1 MLMEQF
7 FLARSI
13 AKSTMVPTR
22 FLARLLGWG
31 ERFAIAGE
39 NLGLLNAFRILVLW
53 RHSRGE
59 RSIKVSKLN
68 RTIHFRGVSDIGVVS
83 HFFRPGYRI
92 LPPHDRPLRIIDAGA
107 DIGDETIRFR
117 HLHPSAEIIALEP
130 AKDNFRLL
138 KMNCRSDPSCNL
150 LNKGLW
156 GRDGYLSVHRGS
168 GNESFWVSEA
178 DDPKREYDVEAV
190 SLPTLLREHG
200 WDAVDILKLDI
211 EGAERNVFEAPDTDW
226 IRRTQVIIV
235 ECPDRDA
242 PGTGQRI
249 FAKTAASRFD
259 VHVHGEN
266 LVFIRRNS
274 GFRLTTDTYLSEAP
288 RHRKEATD
296 TTGPC
301 KNSAGNGTQAN
312 TECNIAGRLREVAFK
327 PTRADVHISSQ
338 PQTREKLAG

>member
-1 MLMEQF
+1 
-7 FLARSI
+7 
-13 AKSTMVPTR
+13 MVPTR

-53 RHSRGE
+53 RHSRRE

-92 LPPHDRPLRIIDAGA
+92 LPPHNRPLRIIDAGA
-107 DIGDETIRFR
+107 NIGDETIRFR

-138 KMNCRSDPSCNL
+138 KMNCRGDPSCNL

-226 IRRTQVIIV
+226 IRRTQVMIV
-235 ECPDRDA
+235 ECPDGDA

-249 FAKTAASRFD
+249 FAKLQPLAFD

-274 GFRLTTDTYLSEAP
+274 GFQLTTETYLSK
-288 RHRKEATD
+288 RD
-296 TTGPC
+296 G
-301 KNSAGNGTQAN
+301 AGKRLRIRRGGAQTALRNRTRAN
-312 TECNIAGRLREVAFK
+312 TEHHVAERLRESCL
-327 PTRADVHISSQ
+327 PTG
-338 PQTREKLAG
+338 EE

>member
-1 MLMEQF
+1 
-7 FLARSI
+7 
-13 AKSTMVPTR
+13 MVPTR

-138 KMNCRSDPSCNL
+138 KNELPQRPIVQPAQQGPVGTRRLPFRAS
-150 LNKGLW
+150 GL
-156 GRDGYLSVHRGS
+156 GERVVLGVGS
-168 GNESFWVSEA
+168 PPTPNVS
-178 DDPKREYDVEAV
+178 
-190 SLPTLLREHG
+190 TM
-200 WDAVDILKLDI
+200 
-211 EGAERNVFEAPDTDW
+211 
-226 IRRTQVIIV
+226 
-235 ECPDRDA
+235 
-242 PGTGQRI
+242 
-249 FAKTAASRFD
+249 SR
-259 VHVHGEN
+259 
-266 LVFIRRNS
+266 
-274 GFRLTTDTYLSEAP
+274 P
-288 RHRKEATD
+288 
-296 TTGPC
+296 
-301 KNSAGNGTQAN
+301 
-312 TECNIAGRLREVAFK
+312 
-327 PTRADVHISSQ
+327 
-338 PQTREKLAG
+338 